1 MTLSAPQTAP
11 DLDTAPGTMT
21 TVLPAAARRRLPRR
35 VVGDSGRSSAPVGTR
50 SRSYRTMNVIVTIIL
65 SIGGIVMIAPLL
77 WTFSTSLKTKEA
89 VFALPP
95 QWIPDPVQW
104 DTYIRVWTAGPL
116 ASGIWNS
123 VIVSVSVTVVGT
135 VSSAIAAFAFAKM
148 RLPFKNVVFLA
159 MLSAIMIPFP
169 TIMIPQFKMFAD
181 AGMVDTL
188 WPLILPGLFGNIVMI
203 FFLRQFLDSVPD
215 SIIEA
220 AKLDGAGYLRI
231 FFTLIFPAIRPAIAA
246 QFILWFMAVW
256 NDYLAPI
263 IYLNSPEKQTL
274 QLVIASFNATYASQ
288 TDYPLIMAASF
299 IALIPVLVVF
309 VVFQRQIIE
318 SVALSGSKA

>member
-1 MTLSAPQTAP
+1 MSTATETLVTVPP
-11 DLDTAPGTMT
+11 EMPGE
-21 TVLPAAARRRLPRR
+21 PRRLPTRPARR
-35 VVGDSGRSSAPVGTR
+35 AGGTR
-50 SRSYRTMNVIVTIIL
+50 SRARRTTNIVLTLIL
-65 SIGGIVMIAPLL
+65 SLGGIVMIAPLL
-77 WTFSTSLKTKEA
+77 WTFSTSLKTREA

-95 QWIPDPVQW
+95 QWIPDPVVW
-104 DTYIRVWTAGPL
+104 ENYARVWTAGPL
-116 ASGIWNS
+116 ASGILNS

-135 VSSAIAAFAFAKM
+135 LTSAIAAFAFAKM
-148 RLPFKNVVFLA
+148 RLPFKNVIFLVL
-159 MLSAIMIPFP
+159 LSAIMIPFP
-169 TIMIPQFKMFAD
+169 TIMIPQFKMFGD
-181 AGMVDTL
+181 AGLVDTL

-203 FFLRQFLDSVPD
+203 FFLKQYLDSVPD

-220 AKLDGAGYLRI
+220 ATLDGAGYLRI

-263 IYLNSPEKQTL
+263 IYLNSPDKQTL

-299 IALIPVLVVF
+299 IALIPVLAVF
-309 VVFQRQIIE
+309 VIFQKQIIE
-318 SVALSGSKA
+318 SVALTGAKA